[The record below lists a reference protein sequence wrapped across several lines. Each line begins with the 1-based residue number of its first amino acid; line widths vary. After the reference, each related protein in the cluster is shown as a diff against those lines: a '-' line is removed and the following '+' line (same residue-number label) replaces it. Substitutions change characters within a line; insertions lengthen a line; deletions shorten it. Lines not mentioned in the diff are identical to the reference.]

1 MYFPRYF
8 ASELAPPS
16 QAFHR
21 KDASH
26 YSLSG
31 EYCQGTGQRAHG
43 GCLLVPWWQA
53 AQCGCST
60 IGPTCLE
67 SLFWVAHHHPTHQ
80 AHDAPLVVLDSMP
93 GAGQGRKELA
103 CLHHFICF
111 QCSCFLQLL
120 MDAVL
125 LHCNLDGLIVSIYA
139 MLFNVVH
146 IVRYVCFY
154 FIWQLP
160 NQCLAVAKP
169 ESTRVWQLPN
179 LGVAAAKSEFGRR

>member
-1 MYFPRYF
+1 
-8 ASELAPPS
+8 
-16 QAFHR
+16 
-21 KDASH
+21 
-26 YSLSG
+26 
-31 EYCQGTGQRAHG
+31 
-43 GCLLVPWWQA
+43 
-53 AQCGCST
+53 
-60 IGPTCLE
+60 
-67 SLFWVAHHHPTHQ
+67 
-80 AHDAPLVVLDSMP
+80 
-93 GAGQGRKELA
+93 
-103 CLHHFICF
+103 
-111 QCSCFLQLL
+111 

-146 IVRYVCFY
+146 IVCYVCFY